1 MPVRFDFYAAPWRFM
16 QLLTRVCVCVCVCF
30 AIVGHL
36 FLDLVELASYRLGS
50 GGHINQW
57 QMLFAM
63 TEVLM
68 MLSDGQL
75 VSRTLHVLEGVF
87 QKLLADDQAGV
98 VVVGED
104 LRGVLY
110 EHAQA
115 EFGRSLGL
123 VAMRPDPFQSRTA
136 EHIHDMLDTLGRFD
150 G

>member
-1 MPVRFDFYAAPWRFM
+1 MVVIFVVA
-16 QLLTRVCVCVCVCF
+16 
-30 AIVGHL
+30 VGHL
-36 FLDLVELASYRLGS
+36 LLDLVELANYRLS
-50 GGHINQW
+50 DSSSSSSIIQW
-57 QMLFAM
+57 QMMLGM

-75 VSRTLHVLEGVF
+75 VSRTLHVLERVF
-87 QKLLADDQAGV
+87 QQLLTDDQTGNI
-98 VVVGED
+98 VVGEG
-104 LRGVLY
+104 LRSVLY

-136 EHIHDMLDTLGRFD
+136 EHIHDLLDTLGRFD